1 MPNVTSFGIF
11 IVVIKMSKQIRISG
25 IINESIADG
34 PGIRMVIFAQGCR
47 HNCKGCHNP
56 QTHSFDGGELIE
68 IEAIVEK
75 IRKNPLLDGVTFSG
89 GEPFEQADAFAVL
102 AGEIKKLGLNVMVYS
117 GYTFEHLIKNQNH
130 IKGWTELLNNI
141 KVLVDGPFIEEQK
154 DLILRFRGSANQRI
168 IDMEKSLAS
177 GNIELADL

>member
-1 MPNVTSFGIF
+1 MPNVRSFGIF
-11 IVVIKMSKQIRISG
+11 IVVINMGKQIRISG
-25 IINESIADG
+25 IINESIVDG

-68 IEAIVEK
+68 LEEIVQK

-89 GEPFEQADAFAVL
+89 GEPFEQADAFAAL
-102 AGEIKKLGLNVMVYS
+102 AKKIKELGLNVMVYS
-117 GYTFEHLIKNQNH
+117 GYTFEQLIQNSNDR
-130 IKGWTELLNNI
+130 KGWMELLNNAKI
-141 KVLVDGPFIEEQK
+141 LVDGPFIQEQK
-154 DLILRFRGSANQRI
+154 DLLLKFRGSSNQRI
-168 IDMEKSLAS
+168 INIEKSLAS